1 VDGPFRVVLADDYAD
16 MRALVRL
23 ALERSGRFEVVGEAP
38 DGAEAIE
45 QARAHQPD
53 LLLLDLSMPVLSGIE
68 ALPRIREAAPATK
81 VVVLS
86 GFGSAQME
94 PMAIA
99 GGAVGYLEKGLSPN
113 RLVDELLALAGL
125 LELVERAAD
134 SARAN
139 LAALPQSAASA
150 RRFVDETLQ
159 RWEYGDLFD
168 VVALLAS
175 ELVTNA
181 ILHARSEV
189 ELSVR
194 LTPAAIR
201 VEVAD
206 HSAERPVP
214 RAAAPEDTSG
224 RGLALVETL
233 ASAWGVDER
242 VGGKTVWFEVP
253 RPDRGTPS

>member
-1 VDGPFRVVLADDYAD
+1 
-16 MRALVRL
+16 M
-23 ALERSGRFEVVGEAP
+23 
-38 DGAEAIE
+38 
-45 QARAHQPD
+45 
-53 LLLLDLSMPVLSGIE
+53 SMPVLSGME
-68 ALPRIREAAPATK
+68 ALPRIREVAPATK

-86 GFGSAQME
+86 GFGREQMG
-94 PMAIA
+94 PMALA
-99 GGAVGYLEKGLSPN
+99 GGAVGYLEKGMHPN
-113 RLVDELLALAGL
+113 RLVDDLLALAGL

-139 LAALPQSAASA
+139 LEALPQSAASA
-150 RRFVDETLQ
+150 RKFVDETLR
-159 RWEYGDLFD
+159 RWDYGDLFD

-194 LTPAAIR
+194 LTPTAIR

-206 HSAERPVP
+206 HSIQHPVP
-214 RAAAPEDTSG
+214 REAAPEDTSG

-242 VGGKTVWFEVP
+242 TGGKSVWFEVP
-253 RPDRGTPS
+253 RPDRTTSS